1 MTTEKKPKTKP
12 EPKIDNSMLL
22 TFKMLQAQK
31 EIEASRTK
39 VGIYKAYEYTT
50 VLPSV
55 LQVTDKLNLRI
66 KPTFEMSFNNE
77 GKAVLS
83 CKVDVINLDVL
94 ITKKTNDGEQ
104 TFYESE
110 VHGTYTVVGDMNN
123 NPKIECGQ
131 LYTYAYKTAL
141 LKIFNINEGTN
152 DPDTIA
158 FKEKRERESNGL
170 NIDTDAIPNL

>member
-31 EIEASRTK
+31 EIEATKSR
-39 VGIYKAYEYTT
+39 VANYSAFEYET
-50 VLPSV
+50 VLPTV

-66 KPTFEMSFNNE
+66 KPAFEMSFNNE
-77 GKAVLS
+77 GRAVLS

-110 VHGTYTVVGDMNN
+110 IHGTYTVVGDMSR

-131 LYTYAYKTAL
+131 LYTYAYKNAL
-141 LKIFNINEGTN
+141 LKIFNISEGKS
-152 DPDTIA
+152 DPDTQAI
-158 FKEKRERESNGL
+158 KEKRKSESTGL

>member
-110 VHGTYTVVGDMNN
+110 VHGTYTVVGDLSR

-131 LYTYAYKTAL
+131 LYTYAYKNAL
-141 LKIFNINEGTN
+141 LKIFNEGKS
-152 DPDTIA
+152 DPDTQAI
-158 FKEKRERESNGL
+158 KEKRKSESTGL

>member
-94 ITKKTNDGEQ
+94 IPRLLNANN
-104 TFYESE
+104 SE
-110 VHGTYTVVGDMNN
+110 FD
-123 NPKIECGQ
+123 
-131 LYTYAYKTAL
+131 
-141 LKIFNINEGTN
+141 
-152 DPDTIA
+152 D
-158 FKEKRERESNGL
+158 
-170 NIDTDAIPNL
+170 NLP